1 MDSNVRKRAKK
12 DGEKREIER
21 LNDNTEREK
30 VTVRKIDG
38 EITKKSVC
46 EW

>member
-38 EITKKSVC
+38 EIKKKSVC
-46 EW
+46 E